1 LAFEASNGIEMTKTV
16 EVLPDLA
23 SLIQRS
29 LAITLEE
36 INHAIA
42 ARGQCTLAL
51 AGGGTPKPLYE
62 ALATQDLPWE
72 KIHIF
77 WGDERY
83 VPPDHPDSNQGMA
96 RQAWLDHVDIP
107 PANLHPM
114 PTDEADPAVAA
125 QKYEQHLQRFFATNP
140 GEFPA
145 LDLIFLGIGNDGH
158 TASLFPHTEA
168 LHVRDRLITIGNKDG
183 QPRITF
189 TAPLINQARCVMFLV
204 AGESKRHA
212 LSRIFTSQ
220 AEATD
225 YPARLIQTSG
235 KLLWLLDQS
244 AGAELKP

>member
-1 LAFEASNGIEMTKTV
+1 MAKTV

-29 LAITLEE
+29 LEITLAE
-36 INHAIA
+36 INRAIA
-42 ARGQCTLAL
+42 ERGQCTLVL

-62 ALATQDLPWE
+62 AMATEDLPWE

-83 VPPDHPDSNQGMA
+83 VPPSHPDSNAGMA
-96 RQAWLDHVDIP
+96 RQVWLDRVDMP
-107 PANLHPM
+107 AANLHPM
-114 PTDEADPAVAA
+114 PTDEADPTVSA
-125 QKYEQHLQRFFATNP
+125 QKYEQHLQHFFASNP

-145 LDLIFLGIGNDGH
+145 LDLIFLGIGHDGH

-168 LHVRDRLITIGNKDG
+168 LHVHDHLITVGNKDG
-183 QPRITF
+183 QPRLTF

-212 LSRIFTSQ
+212 LSQIFASQ

-225 YPARLIQTSG
+225 YPARLIQPSG
-235 KLLWLLDQS
+235 KLLWLLDQP
-244 AGAELKP
+244 AGDGLKP